1 MVIMGK
7 PFQAVMVAGFLG
19 LVGMGWY
26 QATGAGRLRARA
38 EAGGLASTEIFVR
51 EMG

>member
-7 PFQAVMVAGFLG
+7 PFQAVM
-19 LVGMGWY
+19 GMGWY

-38 EAGGLASTEIFVR
+38 EAGGLASTEILVR